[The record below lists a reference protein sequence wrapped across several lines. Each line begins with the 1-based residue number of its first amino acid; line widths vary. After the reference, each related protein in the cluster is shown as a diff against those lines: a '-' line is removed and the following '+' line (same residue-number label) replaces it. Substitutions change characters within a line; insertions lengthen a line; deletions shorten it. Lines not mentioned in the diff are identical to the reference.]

1 MENKYV
7 LLSGA
12 NGGIGKSILNLLIQ
26 NNYNVISLDI
36 SDTNIKDLD
45 TDFIK
50 CDITNKEE
58 ISSVYNKIKSI
69 TNNLYAIINAV
80 GIFMMESIIEGGEDD
95 LRKIFDVNF
104 FGIYSL
110 NKAMF
115 SLLDSNS
122 RIINITS
129 ELARYSPQPFQAYY
143 NLSKIA
149 LDKYTDVLRREANY
163 LGIKVVKVQSGS
175 MNTTLLKTADS
186 EFNEMANE
194 SKYFKKPLLKLKYMM
209 DKELKKSNNPD
220 ILAKLILRILNK
232 KKPKILY
239 RKKNSFSLRL
249 ISHLPEKWQDDIY
262 KSVIK

>member
-12 NGGIGKSILNLLIQ
+12 NGGIGKSILKLLIK
-26 NNYNVISLDI
+26 NNYKVISLDL
-36 SDTNIKDLD
+36 SDSNIKDLN

-58 ISSVYNKIKSI
+58 ITSTYNKIKSI
-69 TNNLYAIINAV
+69 TNNLYAIVNAV
-80 GIFMMESIIEGGEDD
+80 GIFKMESIIEGSEED

-104 FGIYSL
+104 FGIYLL

-115 SLLDSNS
+115 SLLDSDS

-149 LDKYTDVLRREANY
+149 LDKYTDVLRRESNY
-163 LGIKVVKVQSGS
+163 LGIKVIKVQSGS
-175 MNTTLLKTADS
+175 MNTPLLKTADS

-194 SKYFKKPLLKLKYMM
+194 SKYFKRPLLKLKYMM
-209 DKELKKSNNPD
+209 EKELKKTNNPD
-220 ILAKLILRILNK
+220 VLAKVILKILNK
-232 KKPKILY
+232 KKPKIHNFNAN
-239 RKKNSFSLRL
+239 KSF
-249 ISHLPEKWQDDIY
+249 
-262 KSVIK
+262 